1 MFFLL
6 FCSFIVFLLELVF
19 GPWFVICSLCMLLF
33 FVPWWFPQCINTFF
47 VLDVVLS
54 FRSLLCI
61 KVVVVFCPLVLLCWA
76 CACVFV
82 LGLALS
88 LWILGY
94 CSGGLFVLPF
104 CSLIVFL
111 ILFGFGRWFVI
122 RSLWMVLFFVPW
134 WLSLCLNSFFVLD
147 VVLSCCPLFCIQVAI
162 VVCSLGLLVWAC
174 AYFFVLDFVFC

>member
-1 MFFLL
+1 MNPL
-6 FCSFIVFLLELVF
+6 
-19 GPWFVICSLCMLLF
+19 
-33 FVPWWFPQCINTFF
+33 F

-54 FRSLLCI
+54 FCSLFCI

-76 CACVFV
+76 CACFFV

-111 ILFGFGRWFVI
+111 LRFGFGRWFVI

-147 VVLSCCPLFCIQVAI
+147 VVLSCCPSFCMKAAS
-162 VVCSLGLLVWAC
+162 VVCSVGLLVWAC
-174 AYFFVLDFVFC
+174 AFSLLLILLFVQNYILEFCFNCFILELIFGFGCLIWSLWMRLCCGSWRFP